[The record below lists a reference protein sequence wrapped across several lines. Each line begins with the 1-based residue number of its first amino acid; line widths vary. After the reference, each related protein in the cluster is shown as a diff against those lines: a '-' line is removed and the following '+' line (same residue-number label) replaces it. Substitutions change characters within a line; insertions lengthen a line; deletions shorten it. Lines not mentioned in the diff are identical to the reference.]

1 MEAMNKDT
9 HNLLKE
15 CNFGIQMGVSAIDEL
30 LSSVKHPQMKKII
43 ERSRNE
49 HVHLGD
55 ETHKM
60 LNEAGKPIDEPNAMV
75 KTMSWLKLNG
85 KYALN
90 PTDHEIA
97 DLLTNG
103 CNMGVKSINKYL
115 NQYPLATYGAKSIA
129 ENLSK
134 LEERLSVDMRPY
146 L

>member
-1 MEAMNKDT
+1 MNKDT

-30 LSSVKHPQMKKII
+30 LSAVKNPKLQKII
-43 ERSRNE
+43 EKSRDE
-49 HVHLGD
+49 HTVLGD
-55 ETHKM
+55 ETHKL
-60 LNEAGKPIDEPNAMV
+60 LNEAGKPIDEPGAMV

-90 PTDHEIA
+90 PTDNEIA
-97 DLLTNG
+97 DLLTDG

-115 NQYPLATYGAKSIA
+115 NQYPEATYSAKHIA
-129 ENLSK
+129 GNLAK

>member
-1 MEAMNKDT
+1 MNKDT

-30 LSSVKHPQMKKII
+30 LSAVQNPKLQKVIAK
-43 ERSRNE
+43 SRDE
-49 HVHLGD
+49 HVALGD
-55 ETHKM
+55 ETHKL
-60 LNEAGKPIDEPNAMV
+60 LNEAGKPIDEPGAMV

-90 PTDHEIA
+90 PTDNEIA
-97 DLLTNG
+97 DLLTDG

-115 NQYPLATYGAKSIA
+115 NQYPEATYSAKHIA
-129 ENLSK
+129 GNLAK